1 MKKEIELYE
10 KEKDDITVSLSLT
23 ERERRVAERKA
34 RKEARKEKRAAMLA
48 AVENHNPLLGQV
60 TLLFDSNEELKSAD
74 TLAAEQA
81 AAEEAAAEEAEA
93 EEEEP
98 FVDFRLH
105 ETARILAD
113 FIDIKKQHLIAA
125 TDKDKESSNQP

>member
-1 MKKEIELYE
+1 
-10 KEKDDITVSLSLT
+10 
-23 ERERRVAERKA
+23 
-34 RKEARKEKRAAMLA
+34 MLA